1 MRLHALTLSYLA
13 LTPAF
18 GVDGDG
24 RIAAFAKECGLPY
37 RAAAET
43 GDMTAAMEAAPEAGI
58 PGVAARNERLAAGR
72 AALTRALRAP
82 GKEKNV

>member
-1 MRLHALTLSYLA
+1 MGGDVHQTVVDFPYPAGESSGELA
-13 LTPAF
+13 
-18 GVDGDG
+18 G
-24 RIAAFAKECGLPY
+24 GLPY

-58 PGVAARNERLAAGR
+58 PGVAVRNERLAAGR
-72 AALTRALRAP
+72 AALTRALCAP